1 MADFMDSDENITAAE
16 GTHVCPDCGGARL
29 NAVARNVL
37 FAGRSIC
44 ETTALPVDESL
55 AALKAVRLKGREKL
69 IGEDALR
76 EIVSRLAF
84 LKSVGLGYIALDR
97 ASPTLSGGE
106 AQRIRLAAQL
116 GSNLQGVCYVLDEPT
131 IGLHSRDNK
140 RLIESLVGLRQ
151 KGNTVLVVEHDEDT
165 IRAAEHI
172 VDIGPGAGSRG
183 GELISKEVSR
193 TF

>member
-1 MADFMDSDENITAAE
+1 M
-16 GTHVCPDCGGARL
+16 
-29 NAVARNVL
+29 
-37 FAGRSIC
+37 
-44 ETTALPVDESL
+44 
-55 AALKAVRLKGREKL
+55 
-69 IGEDALR
+69 
-76 EIVSRLAF
+76 
-84 LKSVGLGYIALDR
+84 GLGYIALDR

-183 GELISKEVSR
+183 GELIFEGSFKDLLKNKKSVTAQMLRNPLKHTGVAQRKTTKETPAITVRGAFLHNLKDLTVRLPLGLSLIHI
-193 TF
+193 